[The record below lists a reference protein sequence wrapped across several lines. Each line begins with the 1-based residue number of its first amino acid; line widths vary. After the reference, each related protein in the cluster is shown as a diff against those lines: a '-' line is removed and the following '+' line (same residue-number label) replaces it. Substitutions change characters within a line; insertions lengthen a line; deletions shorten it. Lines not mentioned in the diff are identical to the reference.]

1 MSQKSTPERLRR
13 LDRHHLDPHHY
24 TLSLLKEAYRLK
36 LIDQAGLDAI
46 QSQMMELLARTI
58 MRYTG
63 GESSSVT
70 NETAQRIMLSLFY
83 AIDACMLCLDDS
95 DEALKQ
101 LTTRGLASI
110 YQQGLAVL
118 ESCLL
123 STEQIYRRLQEQRLK
138 VDNLAYQTTLDEAL
152 PDFFKHYDVLYA
164 AHETMAS
171 IDYPLFLD
179 NMQVSGIFYIRNYLL
194 TLTVEDCFCRRYSHQ
209 EIKKLLASYGRIY
222 RINTSEALINIFEIA
237 ATNAVFSLLAG
248 NPPQQL
254 LISKAQLHMLYSI
267 LSALDES
274 ERRTMLEEQV
284 KLLLQAHGLSGHDCH
299 PAPDGPWAAWL
310 PVPGLKQLMEHW
322 LGMIMPRL
330 NKALQNGHLE
340 NVAIVSSKAATP
352 DRTRTFFT
360 PGVKMADKEFRSLI
374 EELRACRDGAA
385 KADLITSR
393 CQSLVDFIDILE
405 ADCLYGEEY
414 QTLYS
419 RLGNMELALLA
430 GMVFNEEIRIK
441 GKDFSLRPLVRQ
453 SFCYL
458 WQAEFSRFLQSLP
471 DLHIKLIEHYMHS
484 YLDSR
489 D

>member
-248 NPPQQL
+248 NPSQQL
-254 LISKAQLHMLYSI
+254 LISEAQLDMLYKM
-267 LSALDES
+267 LSALDEI
-274 ERRTMLEEQV
+274 ERQTMLEDQV
-284 KLLLQAHGLSGHDCH
+284 KLLLQDTERLQNDSN
-299 PAPDGPWAAWL
+299 PTPDEPWAAWL
-310 PVPGLKQLMEHW
+310 PIPSLKQLMEH
-322 LGMIMPRL
+322 LIAMIMPRL
-330 NKALQNGHLE
+330 NKALEYGHLD
-340 NVAIVSSKAATP
+340 NVAIVSSKAAAP
-352 DRTRTFFT
+352 DKSRTFFT
-360 PGVKMADKEFRSLI
+360 PGVKMDDESFRNLT
-374 EELRACRDGAA
+374 EELIACQDGAG
-385 KADLITSR
+385 KADLIVSR
-393 CQSLVDFIDILE
+393 CQSLIDFIDILE
-405 ADCLYGEEY
+405 ADCLYEDEY
-414 QTLYS
+414 QILYS

-430 GMVFNEEIRIK
+430 GMVFPEEIRIS
-441 GKDFSLRPLVRQ
+441 GKDFSLRALAGQ
-453 SFCYL
+453 SFGYL
-458 WQAEFSRFLQSLP
+458 WQEEFSGFLQSLP
-471 DLHIKLIEHYMHS
+471 DHRIKLIEHCIHS
-484 YLDSR
+484 NLDS
-489 D
+489 

>member
-171 IDYPLFLD
+171 IDYPLFRDDLK
-179 NMQVSGIFYIRNYLL
+179 VSGIFYIRNYLRRL
-194 TLTVEDCFCRRYSHQ
+194 SLEDSFCRRYSHQ
-209 EIKKLLASYGRIY
+209 EIK
-222 RINTSEALINIFEIA
+222 TS
-237 ATNAVFSLLAG
+237 
-248 NPPQQL
+248 
-254 LISKAQLHMLYSI
+254 
-267 LSALDES
+267 
-274 ERRTMLEEQV
+274 
-284 KLLLQAHGLSGHDCH
+284 
-299 PAPDGPWAAWL
+299 
-310 PVPGLKQLMEHW
+310 
-322 LGMIMPRL
+322 
-330 NKALQNGHLE
+330 
-340 NVAIVSSKAATP
+340 
-352 DRTRTFFT
+352 
-360 PGVKMADKEFRSLI
+360 
-374 EELRACRDGAA
+374 
-385 KADLITSR
+385 
-393 CQSLVDFIDILE
+393 
-405 ADCLYGEEY
+405 
-414 QTLYS
+414 
-419 RLGNMELALLA
+419 
-430 GMVFNEEIRIK
+430 
-441 GKDFSLRPLVRQ
+441 
-453 SFCYL
+453 
-458 WQAEFSRFLQSLP
+458 
-471 DLHIKLIEHYMHS
+471 
-484 YLDSR
+484 
-489 D
+489 